1 MPTAV
6 PRDVAERVLRRAVEL
21 SESPSSEVDDVPV
34 RALLEAADELGMD
47 PDDVR
52 RALAEER
59 AGVLEDHQR
68 PGDALLGPDRVAVV
82 RVLSGD
88 PDEVLDRLDAWMR
101 RTRTFRRVRR
111 ADGWSDF
118 ARRGDPLASA
128 QRAARA
134 ARGHERL
141 ERVRRVRAMVVP
153 AGGDRTLVALVV
165 DTRTSRAVAAA
176 GGVTVAA
183 TGVVTAG
190 VSAVSWAPWA
200 WLGLPVAVAGGVGVM
215 AARKGYLAD
224 VDADLEGLLD
234 ALASGGE
241 PTSVLDDVAAR
252 LLRTR
257 RPR

>member
-1 MPTAV
+1 MAQ
-6 PRDVAERVLRRAVEL
+6 RVLRRAVEL
-21 SESPSSEVDDVPV
+21 SESPLGGVDDVPV
-34 RALLEAADELGMD
+34 RALLEAAEELGMD

-59 AGVLEDHQR
+59 AGILEDHHR
-68 PGDALLGPDRVAVV
+68 RGDALLGPDRVTVV
-82 RVLSGD
+82 RVLVGD
-88 PDEVLDRLDAWMR
+88 PDEVLDRLDVWMR
-101 RTRTFRRVRR
+101 RTHAFRRVRR

-134 ARGHERL
+134 ARGQERL
-141 ERVRRVRAMVVP
+141 ERVRRVRAMVVA
-153 AGGDRTLVALVV
+153 AGSDRTLVALVV
-165 DTRTSRAVAAA
+165 DTHTSRAVAAA

-234 ALASGGE
+234 ALATGNE
-241 PTSVLDDVAAR
+241 PSSVFDDVAAR
-252 LLRTR
+252 VLRTTR
-257 RPR
+257 RTR